1 MNDEVTLKEKVC
13 YAFANLGNIGCAIVV
28 PAILS
33 VVGAII
39 FAIGYPLTKEK
50 LEVQT
55 SEIKMK
61 RAVK

>member
-1 MNDEVTLKEKVC
+1 MC